1 MSQRKPI
8 SKMRQKIHELYE
20 KNEYESL
27 VSNQTRARSIAVGN
41 GGGRVIEISMRSD
54 ISYLWYHM
62 HQEEVVELIGQ
73 LASASGVE
81 VAVRPRN
88 DFATYR
94 DWDLNHIPS
103 IHSANWQI
111 SEEDRKLLNQVRE
124 VKNKL
129 TESSNKENGDVEYES
144 NDESN

>member
-1 MSQRKPI
+1 MTQKKPI
-8 SKMRQKIHELYE
+8 SKTRQKIHELYE
-20 KNEYESL
+20 KHEYESL
-27 VSNQTRARSIAVGN
+27 IANQTRARSITVGTA
-41 GGGRVIEISMRSD
+41 GGRVIEISMRSD
-54 ISYLWYHM
+54 TNYMWYHM

-129 TESSNKENGDVEYES
+129 TESSNKDNSDVEYES